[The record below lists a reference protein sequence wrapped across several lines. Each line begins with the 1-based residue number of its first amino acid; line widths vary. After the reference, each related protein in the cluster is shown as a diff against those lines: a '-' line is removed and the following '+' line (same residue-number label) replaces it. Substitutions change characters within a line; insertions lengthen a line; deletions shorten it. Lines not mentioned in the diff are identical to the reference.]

1 MVCDRSPR
9 SQVSVSRLE
18 RGGTDT
24 ENFLPMYVDTGL
36 SPLQAATPLAAYT
49 LILITLPEP
58 AENID

>member
-9 SQVSVSRLE
+9 SKVSVSRLE
-18 RGGTDT
+18 RGNT

-36 SPLQAATPLAAYT
+36 RPLQAATPLAAYT
-49 LILITLPEP
+49 LILIALPEP